1 MSGLT
6 RRLSSLE
13 SRVRPTQ
20 SCSTCRGVERE
31 PMVLCEDADGS
42 LYPSATWTAWGSFA
56 LIAPIHCPLC
66 GRSLD
71 LKQCRATLSLSFDT
85 LPEATLRKMA
95 AAPETSKT

>member
-1 MSGLT
+1 MSAFA

-13 SRVRPTQ
+13 GRIRRTQ

-31 PMVLCEDADGS
+31 PLQLCEDADGS

-71 LKQCRATLSLSFDT
+71 MQQCRASFSLFFDT

-95 AAPETSKT
+95 ALPETSNT